1 TIVLFVNAPS
11 LFDATYQRYLLNV
24 FREKLPFKDI
34 PVKLYLRARSQTDP
48 VARAHARD
56 TGDDLIDEAEERQRP
71 VGAAAG
77 PGDSGFDF
85 ASEVNDLLSD
95 LDD

>member
-1 TIVLFVNAPS
+1 MNAPS

-48 VARAHARD
+48 VARADSRS
-56 TGDDLIDEAEERQRP
+56 GDDLIDVPEERERP

-95 LDD
+95 IED